1 MDPTYETFTPGAPPA
16 PAPSGASLDRSR
28 DALYTPEPPL
38 PTTSPA
44 EPPRQAA
51 RIAVY
56 DGLTAPPRVEDVHG
70 LDERGLIE
78 ALSSRTYHLSHE
90 AGGVLPYTVIREVV
104 ENLIHAQFSEVVVS
118 ICDRGDTVRFSDQG
132 PGVSDK
138 ERAFIPGFSTAT
150 EEMKRVIKGVGS
162 GLPVAR
168 ECLGFTGGT
177 ITLEDNLGK
186 GTVVT
191 LHLEREAAAQTPV
204 AAPQPQP
211 QSPAVDLPKL
221 SLRQK
226 QVLSLVMELGAVGP
240 SVVSRELSVGLSTAY
255 RDLSAL
261 EAAGLIASD
270 DSGKRVLTALGITSL
285 DHVLS
290 S

>member
-1 MDPTYETFTPGAPPA
+1 MESAYEPYPAGPPPTAVA
-16 PAPSGASLDRSR
+16 SGATLEHSR
-28 DALYTPEPPL
+28 DVSYASDAPVQAAAPL
-38 PTTSPA
+38 EA
-44 EPPRQAA
+44 ARRAA

-56 DGLTAPPRVEDVHG
+56 DGLTAPPRVEDVLG
-70 LDERGLIE
+70 PDERGLIE
-78 ALSSRTYHLSHE
+78 ALSSRTYQLSHE

-132 PGVSDK
+132 PGVADK

-177 ITLEDNLGK
+177 IMLEDNLGK

-191 LHLEREAAAQTPV
+191 LHLERTVPTEAPAG
-204 AAPQPQP
+204 PQPEPQP
-211 QSPAVDLPKL
+211 LAMDLPKL

-240 SVVSRELSVGLSTAY
+240 SVVSRELAVGLSTAY

-261 EAAGLIASD
+261 ESAGLIASD
-270 DSGKRVLTALGITSL
+270 ETGKRVLTALGINSL

>member
-1 MDPTYETFTPGAPPA
+1 MESTYEPFATGPPPA
-16 PAPSGASLDRSR
+16 AIASGAMLERSR
-28 DALYTPEPPL
+28 DPLYASDASVQAAA
-38 PTTSPA
+38 PTEA
-44 EPPRQAA
+44 ARRAA

-78 ALSSRTYHLSHE
+78 ALSSRTYQLSHE
-90 AGGVLPYTVIREVV
+90 AGGALPYTVIREVV

-132 PGVSDK
+132 PGVPDK
-138 ERAFIPGFSTAT
+138 EHAFIPGFSTAT

-177 ITLEDNLGK
+177 ITLEDNLGR

-191 LHLEREAAAQTPV
+191 LHLERVIPPEVPAGPPPE
-204 AAPQPQP
+204 PQPLP
-211 QSPAVDLPKL
+211 VDLPKL

-240 SVVSRELSVGLSTAY
+240 SVVSRELGVGLSTAY

-261 EAAGLIASD
+261 ESAGLIASD
-270 DSGKRVLTALGITSL
+270 ETGKRVLTALGVNSL

>member
-1 MDPTYETFTPGAPPA
+1 MGSLHETDDGGRTHSPIAPGAMLERSRDVVYA
-16 PAPSGASLDRSR
+16 SDSGASP
-28 DALYTPEPPL
+28 APTPV
-38 PTTSPA
+38 PA
-44 EPPRQAA
+44 RQSA

-70 LDERGLIE
+70 QDERSLIE
-78 ALSSRTYHLSHE
+78 ALASRTYQLSHE

-104 ENLIHAQFSEVVVS
+104 ENLIHARFSEVVVS
-118 ICDRGDTVRFSDQG
+118 ICDNGDTVRFSDQG
-132 PGVSDK
+132 PGIADK

-150 EEMKRVIKGVGS
+150 EEMKRVIRGVGS

-168 ECLGFTGGT
+168 ECLGFTGGS
-177 ITLEDNLGK
+177 ISLEDNLGR

-191 LHLEREAAAQTPV
+191 LHLERTKSAPPSPEST
-204 AAPQPQP
+204 APQGQLP
-211 QSPAVDLPKL
+211 DLPKFT
-221 SLRQK
+221 LRQK

-261 EAAGLIASD
+261 EAAGLIESD
-270 DSGKRVLTALGITSL
+270 DSGKRVLTAIGINSL

>member
-1 MDPTYETFTPGAPPA
+1 MESHFEPPA
-16 PAPSGASLDRSR
+16 EGPPSGAIASGTILERSR
-28 DALYTPEPPL
+28 DALYA
-38 PTTSPA
+38 SDAANPA
-44 EPPRQAA
+44 GASLELVRRTA

-56 DGLTAPPRVEDVHG
+56 DGLTAPPRVEDVQG
-70 LDERGLIE
+70 PDERGLIE
-78 ALSSRTYHLSHE
+78 ALASRTYQLSHE

-104 ENLIHAQFSEVVVS
+104 ENLIHAKFSEVVVS

-132 PGVSDK
+132 PGVADK
-138 ERAFIPGFSTAT
+138 ERVFIPGFSTAT

-177 ITLEDNLGK
+177 ISLEDNLGK

-191 LHLEREAAAQTPV
+191 LHLERASEVETLV
-204 AAPQPQP
+204 APQLTPQPQ
-211 QSPAVDLPKL
+211 VLDLPKL

-240 SVVSRELSVGLSTAY
+240 SAVSRELGVGLSTAY

-261 EAAGLIASD
+261 ESSGLIASD
-270 DSGKRVLTALGITSL
+270 EAGKRVLTAVGINSL

>member
-1 MDPTYETFTPGAPPA
+1 MESTYEPFATGPPPA
-16 PAPSGASLDRSR
+16 GITSGVTLERSR
-28 DALYTPEPPL
+28 DVSYAVDTSTPAAAPSE
-38 PTTSPA
+38 A
-44 EPPRQAA
+44 AQRAA

-78 ALSSRTYHLSHE
+78 ALASRTYQLSHE

-132 PGVSDK
+132 PGVADK

-191 LHLEREAAAQTPV
+191 LHLERTVPAEAPPV
-204 AAPQPQP
+204 AQLPEAQLVV
-211 QSPAVDLPKL
+211 ADLPKL

-240 SVVSRELSVGLSTAY
+240 SVVSRELRVGLSTAY
-255 RDLSAL
+255 RDLSTL
-261 EAAGLIASD
+261 EGAGLIASD
-270 DSGKRVLTALGITSL
+270 DSGKRVLTTLGINSL

-290 S
+290 L

>member
-1 MDPTYETFTPGAPPA
+1 MESMYEPLPGEPPA
-16 PAPSGASLDRSR
+16 VAVPSGAMLEHSR
-28 DALYTPEPPL
+28 DVSYAPQVSVPVLA
-38 PTTSPA
+38 PA
-44 EPPRQAA
+44 EAPRRVA

-78 ALSSRTYHLSHE
+78 ALSSRTYQLSHE
-90 AGGVLPYTVIREVV
+90 AGGALPYTVIREVV

-162 GLPVAR
+162 GLPVAK

-204 AAPQPQP
+204 AAPRPEATPQP
-211 QSPAVDLPKL
+211 ADLPRL

-255 RDLSAL
+255 RDLSTL
-261 EAAGLIASD
+261 ETAGLIESD
-270 DSGKRVLTALGITSL
+270 DTGKRVLTPLGINSL

>member
-1 MDPTYETFTPGAPPA
+1 VTLE
-16 PAPSGASLDRSR
+16 RSR
-28 DALYTPEPPL
+28 DVSYVVDTSTPATAPSE
-38 PTTSPA
+38 A
-44 EPPRQAA
+44 AQRAA

-78 ALSSRTYHLSHE
+78 ALSSRTYQLSHE

-132 PGVSDK
+132 PGVADK

-191 LHLEREAAAQTPV
+191 LHLERTVPAEAPPV
-204 AAPQPQP
+204 AQLPEAQLVV
-211 QSPAVDLPKL
+211 ADLPKL

-240 SVVSRELSVGLSTAY
+240 SVVSRELGVGLSTAY
-255 RDLSAL
+255 RDLSTL
-261 EAAGLIASD
+261 EGAGLIASD
-270 DSGKRVLTALGITSL
+270 DSGKRVLTTLGINSL

-290 S
+290 L

>member
-1 MDPTYETFTPGAPPA
+1 MKSFYETHGSDPSLAASAYAATLERSNDEAPMA
-16 PAPSGASLDRSR
+16 PVSETVAPSARTVDSR
-28 DALYTPEPPL
+28 Q
-38 PTTSPA
+38 
-44 EPPRQAA
+44 RFA

-70 LDERGLIE
+70 QDARSLIE
-78 ALSSRTYHLSHE
+78 ALASRTYQLSHE
-90 AGGVLPYTVIREVV
+90 AGGALPYTVIREVV
-104 ENLIHAQFSEVVVS
+104 ENLIHAHFSEVVVS

-132 PGVSDK
+132 PGVADK
-138 ERAFIPGFSTAT
+138 ERVFVPGFSTAT
-150 EEMKRVIKGVGS
+150 EEMKRIIKGVGS

-177 ITLEDNLGK
+177 ITLEDNLGR

-191 LHLEREAAAQTPV
+191 LHLERSSGTPTPEVAAAEGDPV
-204 AAPQPQP
+204 R
-211 QSPAVDLPKL
+211 LPKL
-221 SLRQK
+221 TLRQK

-261 EAAGLIASD
+261 ETSGLIESD
-270 DSGKRVLTALGITSL
+270 ATGKRVLTSTGIHSL
-285 DHVLS
+285 DQVLTS
-290 S
+290 

>member
-1 MDPTYETFTPGAPPA
+1 MMESTYEPHLAGPPPA
-16 PAPSGASLDRSR
+16 AIASGAMLERSR
-28 DALYTPEPPL
+28 DVSYSSDTSVHTAA
-38 PTTSPA
+38 PTDA
-44 EPPRQAA
+44 PPRAA

-78 ALSSRTYHLSHE
+78 ALSSRTYQLSHE

-138 ERAFIPGFSTAT
+138 DRAFIPGFSTAT

-177 ITLEDNLGK
+177 IKLEDNLGK

-191 LHLEREAAAQTPV
+191 LHLERASAPEAPVTPPQEPQRS
-204 AAPQPQP
+204 APE
-211 QSPAVDLPKL
+211 LPKL

-240 SVVSRELSVGLSTAY
+240 SAVSRELGVGLSTAY

-261 EAAGLIASD
+261 EGAGLIASD
-270 DSGKRVLTALGITSL
+270 ETGKRVLTALGVNSL

>member
-1 MDPTYETFTPGAPPA
+1 MLE
-16 PAPSGASLDRSR
+16 RSR
-28 DALYTPEPPL
+28 DVSYASDTSVHSAAPTDTPR
-38 PTTSPA
+38 S
-44 EPPRQAA
+44 AA

-78 ALSSRTYHLSHE
+78 ALSSRTYQLSHE

-138 ERAFIPGFSTAT
+138 DRAFIPGFSTAT

-191 LHLEREAAAQTPV
+191 LHLERTSAPETPV
-204 AAPQPQP
+204 APPQGPQPTAP
-211 QSPAVDLPKL
+211 DLPKL

-240 SVVSRELSVGLSTAY
+240 SAVSRELGVGLSTAY

-261 EAAGLIASD
+261 EGAGLIESD
-270 DSGKRVLTALGITSL
+270 ETGKRVLTALGVNSL